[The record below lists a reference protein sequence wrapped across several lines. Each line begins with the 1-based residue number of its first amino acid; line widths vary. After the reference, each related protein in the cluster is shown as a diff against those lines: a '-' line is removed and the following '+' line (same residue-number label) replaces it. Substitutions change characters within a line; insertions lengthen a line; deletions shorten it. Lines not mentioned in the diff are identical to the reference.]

1 MILRIK
7 NMCCRCCID
16 AVRTLLQSSGLTV
29 NAVSL
34 GDADIVETLTTEQ
47 QKTLAARL
55 HDLGFELLDD
65 PQSCLVEQIRVC
77 VLQWVRMTGEHPKLS
92 EYVSDTLHRDYSSLS
107 KLFTQVRG
115 VTIEHFAIELRVEY
129 AKELLCYSHSPISDI
144 AYQLGYSSPAHLAS
158 QFKQLTGLS
167 PKLFR
172 ELDTKARRS
181 LDEI

>member
-1 MILRIK
+1 
-7 NMCCRCCID
+7 MCCRCCID
-16 AVRTLLQSSGLTV
+16 AVRTLLQSSGFTV

-34 GDADIVETLTTEQ
+34 GDADIVEDLTAEQ
-47 QKTLAARL
+47 LGDLDTRL

-65 PQSCLVEQIRVC
+65 PHSCLVEQIRVC
-77 VLQWVRMTGEHPKLS
+77 VLKWVRMKGERQKLS
-92 EYVSDTLHRDYSSLS
+92 EYVSEALHRDYSSLS

-172 ELDTKARRS
+172 ELDTKTKRS
-181 LDEI
+181 LHEI